1 MKALIDKYF
10 ILGQDEVPAYVRLE
24 SGESLRWTLVALP
37 GHSSMVNLEF
47 DLAGPGA
54 GLDLAGLYLC
64 TSDEELALNI
74 TVRHSSGGCVSRQ
87 MFKGIVGGKAKAS
100 FDGLIYVA
108 QDSQKTRAYQE
119 SHTILLSETA
129 VAEARP
135 QLEIY
140 ADDVECSHGA
150 TSGYLDADQLFYM
163 RSRGIEEAE
172 AKRLQIISFLAPVL
186 ERLPEGLRDDI
197 ISQCQA

>member
-1 MKALIDKYF
+1 MTDRYF
-10 ILGQDEVPAYVRLE
+10 ILGRDEVPRHVRLE
-24 SGESLRWTLVALP
+24 AGESLRWTVVALP
-37 GHSSMVNLEF
+37 GTSASLDLEI

-54 GLDLAGLYLC
+54 DLDLAGLYLC
-64 TSDEELALNI
+64 TSDERLDLNV
-74 TVRHSSGGCVSRQ
+74 TVRHSSSGCLSRQ
-87 MFKGIVGGKAKAS
+87 MFKGIVGGTAGTS

-108 QDSQKTRAYQE
+108 HGSQKTKAYQE
-119 SHTILLSETA
+119 SHTILLSGTA

-150 TSGYLDADQLFYM
+150 TSGFLDADQLFYM
-163 RSRGIEEAE
+163 RSRGITEAE

-186 ERLPEGLRDDI
+186 ERLPEDLRDDI

>member
-1 MKALIDKYF
+1 MTDRYF
-10 ILGQDEVPAYVRLE
+10 ILGKDEVPRQVRLE
-24 SGESLRWTLVALP
+24 SGENLRWTLVALP
-37 GHSSMVNLEF
+37 GCSASVDLEI

-54 GLDLAGLYLC
+54 SLDIAGLYLC
-64 TSDEELALNI
+64 TSDESLNLNV
-74 TVRHSSGGCVSRQ
+74 TVRHTSGGCLSRQ
-87 MFKGIVGGKAKAS
+87 LFKGIAGGSAKTS

-108 QDSQKTRAYQE
+108 RDSQKTKAYQE
-119 SHTILLSETA
+119 SHTILMSETA

-163 RSRGIEEAE
+163 RSRGIEESE

-186 ERLPEGLRDDI
+186 ERLPEALRDDI
-197 ISQCQA
+197 ISQCKA